1 MRDMA
6 IIAIT
11 LDDIEEDSWNRKRR
25 CWVYNILK
33 VTRASN
39 NSPCFL
45 PRLLAVRVK
54 LLKPSMANKK
64 SFKQAVCIHS
74 AGRPDKRGV
83 DYPEVRLR

>member
-64 SFKQAVCIHS
+64 KLQTSSLHT
-74 AGRPDKRGV
+74 
-83 DYPEVRLR
+83 